1 MEIINGRST
10 DLDNPSVKQWGQ
22 PEVRHKRTNCKE
34 IDTCYEDAVSLIEL
48 AQMTATGDDLRKSYT
63 TKAIARLECVLDR
76 LEE

>member
-1 MEIINGRST
+1 MSGRST

-22 PEVRHKRTNCKE
+22 PEVRSKRTNCTK

-63 TKAIARLECVLDR
+63 IKAIARLEGVLER
-76 LEE
+76 LEEN

>member
-1 MEIINGRST
+1 MSDGRPT

-22 PEVRHKRTNCKE
+22 PEVRHKRTNCKK

-48 AQMTATGDDLRKSYT
+48 AQMTATGDNLRKSDT
-63 TKAIARLECVLDR
+63 TKAIARREAVLER

>member
-1 MEIINGRST
+1 MSNGRST

-22 PEVRHKRTNCKE
+22 PEVRHKRTNCTK

-63 TKAIARLECVLDR
+63 TKAIARLEAVLER
-76 LEE
+76 LEEN